1 MVQNLTWTISFIQ
14 MLYSILCY
22 IRVESNMLEIMEIF
36 EMFTAGTASMSTA
49 FTLSTIATSSIEEI
63 AAGAPDVLRFFQL
76 YIYRERDV
84 TRQLVRRAE
93 ACGFKALILTVDT
106 PFFGKR
112 LADNR
117 NKFKLPPHL
126 K

>member
-1 MVQNLTWTISFIQ
+1 MIMTVFL
-14 MLYSILCY
+14 LLIL
-22 IRVESNMLEIMEIF
+22 V
-36 EMFTAGTASMSTA
+36 AAASVGIGY
-49 FTLSTIATSSIEEI
+49 TLSTISTSSIEEVVE
-63 AAGAPDVLRFFQL
+63 AAPDCLRFFQL
-76 YIYRERDV
+76 YIYKQRNI
-84 TRQLVRRAE
+84 TRQLVARAE
-93 ACGFKALILTVDT
+93 NCGYKALVLTVDT